1 MIRKTFSN
9 GEMPPAKKVVSASLK
24 FEHLVNDLLWSISEY
39 LDYKDR
45 ASMQCTSHYMQKVFH
60 DPQAYTINVDHF
72 DMFIMV
78 TIPLEVWSHWEKS
91 RILALNMYSD
101 FSCLKNFGC
110 LKKLI
115 VGPYTCVRDIT
126 PFTAC
131 VHLESLD
138 IHNFRFITDITPLA
152 QLHRLRELYINNTQ
166 ADFSPLYHLPLQEVS
181 LELCDMPTF
190 QSVRGLTSLKKL
202 YAEVEA
208 TADDEDVDL
217 STVSNM
223 TGLRNLTLTF
233 EFVRTIDLQPLSG
246 LTNLTDLHILSDGN
260 FTNWHVLSSLT
271 NLKKLHLS
279 GIPAN
284 LMILKPLQKLVEL
297 TFSCYSFESTENCF
311 PSIIPLCTLSALEH
325 LCIRTPF
332 ALRDIDISLCP
343 TIRKQLQKFKSARP
357 NCVVTLFK
365 HIIT

>member
-45 ASMQCTSHYMQKVFH
+45 AAMQRTSHFMQKVFQ

-72 DMFIMV
+72 DLCIMV
-78 TIPLEVWSHWEKS
+78 TIPLEVWSRWDKS
-91 RILALNMYSD
+91 RILALNMYCD

-115 VGPYTCVRDIT
+115 IGPHTCVRDIT
-126 PFTAC
+126 PFSAC

-138 IHNFRFITDITPLA
+138 IHNFRCITDVTPLA
-152 QLHRLRELYINNTQ
+152 QLQRLRELCMDNTQ
-166 ADFSPLYHLPLQEVS
+166 ADFSPLYHLPLQEVR
-181 LELCDMPTF
+181 LDMCDIPTF
-190 QSVRGLTSLKKL
+190 QSVCGLTKLKKL
-202 YAEVEA
+202 YVDAMGEK
-208 TADDEDVDL
+208 EDVDL

-223 TGLRNLTLTF
+223 TGLRKLTLKF

-246 LTNLTDLHILSDGN
+246 LTNLTDLHIVSDGN

-284 LMILKPLQKLVEL
+284 LMTLKPLQKLVEL
-297 TFSCYSFESTENCF
+297 TFSCYSIESTENCF
-311 PSIIPLCTLSALEH
+311 PSIIPLCALSALEH

-332 ALRDIDISLCP
+332 ALRDIDIPLCP